1 MIHRF
6 LSLLISGRQA
16 ILCTALCSLLFCFF
30 YFSTNSETVREVTST
45 DTDHVHY
52 LTLQLRYLLTILA
65 NWSIMQVIATFS
77 FLLNKK
83 FRIIKDPTKLPFI
96 LLVLFVT
103 TIFLPNLQIGDS
115 LAAFC
120 MILLFFPLLNGYKKT
135 KPIGSLFNVAL
146 CFSLATIAKPVSV
159 LLFPALLWGF
169 YLFRLLSFKSFLA
182 FLWGL
187 LPFYWLLLGYCIVQ
201 NDYSY
206 FFNWKSAFNIT
217 YYLPT
222 AWKWKAWLLCIVWLL
237 SLTMVFVNMQTH
249 SYGDKI
255 RSRLFL
261 RFSYSLLLAETLV
274 LFFFANEHTYCLY
287 LFSISASLLLS
298 HYFTLVRSKYAT
310 ILFYTLFFVCILFF
324 FIRLYL

>member
-30 YFSTNSETVREVTST
+30 YSSTNNETVRDVTLT
-45 DTDHVHY
+45 DTDHTHY
-52 LTLQLRYLLTILA
+52 LTLQLQYLLTILF
-65 NWSIMQVIATFS
+65 NWLIMLVIATFS
-77 FLLNKK
+77 FLLNKR
-83 FRIIKDPTKLPFI
+83 FRIIKDPSKLPFI

-103 TIFLPNLQIGDS
+103 TIFLPDLQTRDS
-115 LAAFC
+115 LAVFC
-120 MILLFFPLLNGYKKT
+120 MILLFFPLLDGYKKIN
-135 KPIGSLFNVAL
+135 PVGNLFNAAL
-146 CFSLATIAKPVSV
+146 CFSLATIIKPVSV
-159 LLFPALLWGF
+159 LLFPVLLWGF
-169 YLFRLLSFKSFLA
+169 YLFRLLNLKSFLA

-206 FFNWKSAFNIT
+206 FFGWKPAFNII
-217 YYLPT
+217 YYSPT
-222 AWKWKAWLLCIVWLL
+222 IWGWAAWLLCIVWLL
-237 SLTMVFVNMQTH
+237 SLAIAFVNMQTH
-249 SYGDKI
+249 SYGDKV

-261 RFSYSLLLAETLV
+261 RLSYSLLLADTLI
-274 LFFFANEHTYCLY
+274 LFFFANERTYCLY

-298 HYFTLVRSKYAT
+298 HYFTLIRNKYAT